1 MTDLDFAGYETSA
14 AADLVR
20 HIDACLADWDRRDL
34 GPGLWS
40 WHSAFDGREQ
50 VVAVNALA
58 DRILVPVHGWPAQV
72 GPTILGGD
80 VNGLF
85 VSSTLPHCSGR
96 DQRQLAVAAV
106 AQVVPD
112 LVPAAWETP

>member
-1 MTDLDFAGYETSA
+1 MTDLDFTGYEASA
-14 AADLVR
+14 AATLVR
-20 HIDACLADWDRRDL
+20 HIDACLGDWERRDL

-40 WHSAFDGREQ
+40 WYSAFDDREQ
-50 VVAVNALA
+50 VVAVNALT

-96 DQRQLAVAAV
+96 DQRQLAVVAV

-112 LVPAAWETP
+112 LQPAAWETP